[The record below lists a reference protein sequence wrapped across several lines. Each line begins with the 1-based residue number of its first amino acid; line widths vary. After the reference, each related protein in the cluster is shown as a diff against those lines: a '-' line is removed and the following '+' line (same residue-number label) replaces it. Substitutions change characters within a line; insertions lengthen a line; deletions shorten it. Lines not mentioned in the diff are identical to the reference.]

1 MHFRILGA
9 RLTVRASKEL
19 LKAVDK
25 DGNSTLS
32 FDEFQA
38 IFDVASLKN
47 VFDEIDVDGSGTI
60 KAFELSL
67 AIEKVTGRKISE
79 QSAVDLLKMIDSDND
94 GEVNFQEFQ
103 DYFAYIPLADT
114 TSVVKHLVGPAGIDF
129 GTDLAVPTPPAA
141 DMPLWRFVT
150 AGACGG
156 LCSRTATAP
165 LERLK
170 LEAQINGTR
179 GLYSTAKQI
188 LRGEGA
194 SGVLCG

>member
-1 MHFRILGA
+1 
-9 RLTVRASKEL
+9 
-19 LKAVDK
+19 
-25 DGNSTLS
+25 
-32 FDEFQA
+32 
-38 IFDVASLKN
+38 
-47 VFDEIDVDGSGTI
+47 
-60 KAFELSL
+60 
-67 AIEKVTGRKISE
+67 
-79 QSAVDLLKMIDSDND
+79 MIDSDND

-156 LCSRTATAP
+156 LCSRTATA

-194 SGVLCG
+194 SGFYAGNLVNWCSRCTVCRQCLPGLFVVPSCSARGNA